1 MHYTSQCIHKAMYTQ
16 DKTKHCQQL
25 MANQILKTLIVLR
38 FERRDPITSPVPRR
52 RLNSLRLNASL
63 LRTLTLEHEEFNDD
77 MRV

>member
-1 MHYTSQCIHKAMYTQ
+1 
-16 DKTKHCQQL
+16 